1 MLVALCAG
9 EDHPQEIVGELSW
22 LMFLQLF
29 SRMLKSKMVLSDHKS
44 MLEFLE
50 LLLFIAKFP
59 IEVIPLGM
67 FGTPLIKGPAQDFT
81 HNIVSAS
88 IFQVSQIIKCIE
100 NHTC

>member
-22 LMFLQLF
+22 LMFLKLF
-29 SRMLKSKMVLSDHKS
+29 SRILKSKMVLSDHKS

-67 FGTPLIKGPAQDFT
+67 FGTPLKGTSSGLYPQ
-81 HNIVSAS
+81 HRVGQHMSGQS
-88 IFQVSQIIKCIE
+88 
-100 NHTC
+100 NH